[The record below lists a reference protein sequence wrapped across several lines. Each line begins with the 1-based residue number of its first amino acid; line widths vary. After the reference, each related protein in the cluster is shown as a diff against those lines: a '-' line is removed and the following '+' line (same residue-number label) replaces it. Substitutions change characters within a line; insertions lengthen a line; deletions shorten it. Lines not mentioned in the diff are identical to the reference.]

1 MPRATAAIQTS
12 YFLGLFTTETATTV
26 PVRGTALS
34 AATVGEPTGG
44 AYSRVAVANTDWG
57 AIVTNG
63 VGRRTTAAQKSF
75 AENTASWG
83 TINGFFLAN
92 QLAAGVGAVAIF
104 FANFDDGQA
113 VPATVAG
120 YTIRVTAYVHL
131 DA

>member
-1 MPRATAAIQTS
+1 
-12 YFLGLFTTETATTV
+12 V

-34 AATVGEPTGG
+34 AAGVGEPTGG

-57 AIVTNG
+57 AIATSG

-92 QLAAGVGAVAIF
+92 QLAAGAGAIAVF

-120 YTIRVTAYVHL
+120 YTIRVSAYVHL